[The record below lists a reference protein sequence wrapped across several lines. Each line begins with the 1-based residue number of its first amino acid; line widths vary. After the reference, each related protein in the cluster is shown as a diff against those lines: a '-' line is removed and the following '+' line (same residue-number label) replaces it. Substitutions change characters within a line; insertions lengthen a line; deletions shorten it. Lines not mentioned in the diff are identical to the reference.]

1 VVNWKVVRE
10 MLREE
15 SGAFAMNDDDIECVE
30 DLELEINLVDNVPV
44 KKHTTQFQSPYTV
57 R

>member
-1 VVNWKVVRE
+1 